1 MNIPLND
8 RLKEITLALFD
19 IQYTFEGSSDNHY
32 KYFKFTGRNNYT
44 IKLSVS
50 KDYVWIYK
58 NRKVIAEGSWDEIR
72 IIEQIGKI
80 FVGDS
85 HFIGDAPKV

>member
-1 MNIPLND
+1 MNIPLNQ
-8 RLKEITLALFD
+8 RIKEIAESLFD
-19 IQYTFEGSSDNHY
+19 IQFTFEGSSDNHY
-32 KYFKFTGRNNYT
+32 KYFKFTKRNNYT

-50 KDYVWIYK
+50 KDYVWLYK

-80 FVGDS
+80 F
-85 HFIGDAPKV
+85 IGEAHTV

>member
-1 MNIPLND
+1 MNIPLNQ
-8 RLKEITLALFD
+8 RIKEIAESLFD
-19 IQYTFEGSSDNHY
+19 IQYNFEGSSDNHY
-32 KYFKFTGRNNYT
+32 KYFKFTKRNNYT

-50 KDYVWIYK
+50 KDYVWLYK

-80 FVGDS
+80 F
-85 HFIGDAPKV
+85 IGEAHTV

>member
-1 MNIPLND
+1 MNIPLDD
-8 RLKEITLALFD
+8 RLKEIAWTLFD

-50 KDYVWIYK
+50 KDYIWLYK

-80 FVGDS
+80 FLENATKRG
-85 HFIGDAPKV
+85 